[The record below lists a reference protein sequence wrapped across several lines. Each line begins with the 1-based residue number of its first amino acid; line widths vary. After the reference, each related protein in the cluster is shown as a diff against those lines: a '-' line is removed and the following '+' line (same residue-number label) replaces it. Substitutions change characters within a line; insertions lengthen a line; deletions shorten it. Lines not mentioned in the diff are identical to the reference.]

1 MSGPRLAVT
10 VQAMSPKGNMV
21 TLGPDSKL
29 PSWAYDVIDH
39 PRAWEGGVVPSGAP
53 AADAGEAVKPAAN
66 ASTAEWRA
74 YALAQGRAEGDLDGL
89 SRDGIRALFD

>member
-39 PRAWEGGVVPSGAP
+39 PRAWEGGVVPSG
-53 AADAGEAVKPAAN
+53 ETFF
-66 ASTAEWRA
+66 ST
-74 YALAQGRAEGDLDGL
+74 
-89 SRDGIRALFD
+89 

>member
-1 MSGPRLAVT
+1 MT
-10 VQAMSPKGNMV
+10 VRTTSPQGHTV
-21 TLGPDSKL
+21 ILGPDDDL
-29 PSWAYDVIDH
+29 PAWAYDVIDH

-53 AADAGEAVKPAAN
+53 AVDGGEAVKPAAN